1 MSKTIK
7 TFATFLVISIFCL
20 ISPMSTLAQT
30 KIQAIQSP
38 DFEDP
43 PEAAISAPQLTD
55 PNTPPISI
63 QPTDPNEPPISNRS
77 TDPNEPPISTEPTD
91 SAVAITVSCV
101 NDDSTNNIPTTIIEK
116 GTKDTPDYQ
125 RAVLISWKTRE
136 LGGNF
141 TPKQRCNVVSGR
153 FQAAIQANGGNFKG
167 LLLTNGPV
175 NSRMVICA
183 LRPGEEECT
192 VENLLFTLK
201 KENGNKAGSILG
213 RLLNISV
220 SGSGSAIEENSGQQ
234 IKVDLGA
241 WASRNLRRAGASNVN
256 KTTPFNRPRVNKTT
270 PFNRPR

>member
-7 TFATFLVISIFCL
+7 TLATLLGISVFCL
-20 ISPMSTLAQT
+20 ISPMSMLAQT
-30 KIQAIQSP
+30 KIQSP

-43 PEAAISAPQLTD
+43 PEAPISTTQLTD
-55 PNTPPISI
+55 PNTPPIST
-63 QPTDPNEPPISNRS
+63 QSTAPNDPAIS
-77 TDPNEPPISTEPTD
+77 IEPTD
-91 SAVAITVSCV
+91 STVAVTVSCV
-101 NDDSTNNIPTTIIEK
+101 NDDSTNNIPTTIVEK

-175 NSRMVICA
+175 NGRMVICA

-192 VENLLFTLK
+192 AENLLFTLK
-201 KENGNKAGSILG
+201 KENANKAGSILG

-220 SGSGSAIEENSGQQ
+220 TGSGSAIEENSGQQ

-241 WASRNLRRAGASNVN
+241 LASRNLRRAGASNVN
-256 KTTPFNRPRVNKTT
+256 KTTPFNR
-270 PFNRPR
+270 NRPR

>member
-7 TFATFLVISIFCL
+7 TLATLLGISVFCL
-20 ISPMSTLAQT
+20 ISPMSMLAQT
-30 KIQAIQSP
+30 KIQSP

-43 PEAAISAPQLTD
+43 PEA
-55 PNTPPISI
+55 PIST
-63 QPTDPNEPPISNRS
+63 QL
-77 TDPNEPPISTEPTD
+77 TDPNEPPISTTEPTD
-91 SAVAITVSCV
+91 SNVTVSCV
-101 NDDSTNNIPTTIIEK
+101 NDDSTNNIPTTIVEK

-175 NSRMVICA
+175 NGRMVICA

-192 VENLLFTLK
+192 AENLLFTLK
-201 KENGNKAGSILG
+201 KENANKAGSILG
-213 RLLNISV
+213 RLLNVSV
-220 SGSGSAIEENSGQQ
+220 TGSGSAIEENSGQQ

-241 WASRNLRRAGASNVN
+241 LASRNLRRAGASNVN
-256 KTTPFNRPRVNKTT
+256 KTTPFNR
-270 PFNRPR
+270 NRPR